1 MTDHVDGARPRM
13 PQLTDKELDDL
24 YGFADNVENASRDLR
39 HMLSTKFHAYRLAA
53 FEADGGNEAAMKQE
67 AVAEARGEASSSTP
81 IARAVQE
88 IIDLDE
94 VFSAADTAHTDLGH
108 QRSKAEPCRSPISD
122 AEIET
127 RNTMA
132 RYKAVHSAAFD
143 RGELWKTLLLT
154 MEPETLD
161 DALSVLLVA
170 TGAIE
175 ELVDNHVAVENKESG
190 FMHIPPEAGEIVR
203 RINGALAAV
212 IRSMTLHGGAR
223 SLLLDRFTGADD
235 RIPWPERVKEA
246 RAAAAAVHARK
257 EAEPAST

>member
-24 YGFADNVENASRDLR
+24 YGFADNVENAARDLR
-39 HMLSTKFHAYRLAA
+39 HMLSMKFHAYRLAA
-53 FEADGGNEAAMKQE
+53 FEADGGNEAALKQE
-67 AVAEARGEASSSTP
+67 AVAEARGMAPASTP
-81 IARAVQE
+81 IARAVQA
-88 IIDLDE
+88 IVDLDE
-94 VFSAADTAHTDLGH
+94 VHSAADTAQTDLGR
-108 QRSKAEPCRSPISD
+108 QRKAACRSPLSD

-127 RNTMA
+127 ENTMA
-132 RYKAVHSAAFD
+132 RYKAVYSAAFE

-170 TGAIE
+170 TGAIG
-175 ELVDNHVAVENKESG
+175 ELVDNHVAKEDEKSG
-190 FMHIPPEAGEIVR
+190 LMDVPPEADDLVQ

-223 SLLLDRFTGADD
+223 SLLLDQFTAADD
-235 RIPWPERVKEA
+235 RIPWPERAKEA

>member
-1 MTDHVDGARPRM
+1 MTAHVDGARPRM

-24 YGFADNVENASRDLR
+24 YGFADDVENAARDLR
-39 HMLSTKFHAYRLAA
+39 QMLNTKFHAYRLAA
-53 FEADGGNEAAMKQE
+53 FEAGGGDEIALKQE
-67 AVAEARGEASSSTP
+67 AVAEARGVAPASTP

-94 VFSAADTAHTDLGH
+94 VFSAADMAQTDLGR
-108 QRSKAEPCRSPISD
+108 QCKAEPCRSPISD

-127 RNTMA
+127 KNTMA
-132 RYKAVHSAAFD
+132 RYKAVYSAAFD

-161 DALSVLLVA
+161 DTLSVLLVA

-175 ELVDNHVAVENKESG
+175 ELVHNHVAVENEESG
-190 FMHIPPEAGEIVR
+190 LTHVPSEAKEIVQ

-223 SLLLDRFTGADD
+223 SLLLDQFTAADD
-235 RIPWPERVKEA
+235 RIPWPERAKEA
-246 RAAAAAVHARK
+246 RAAAAPVHARK
-257 EAEPAST
+257 EAEPTST